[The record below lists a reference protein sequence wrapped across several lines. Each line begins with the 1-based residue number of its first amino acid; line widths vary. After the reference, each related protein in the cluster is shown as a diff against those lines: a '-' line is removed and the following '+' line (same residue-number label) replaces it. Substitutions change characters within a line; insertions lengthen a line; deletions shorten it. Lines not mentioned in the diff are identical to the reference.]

1 MSTLLKLSRVEAG
14 AVSGDPYRVIKSEG
28 RTRSPGIFF
37 GAFREE
43 VQNYSKLSHL
53 QNGDRFNMI
62 YYIVGFEQIV
72 DVAWWHGHG
81 QLSPLLQHCCHV
93 AQALCE
99 LPAGS
104 GSQC

>member
-14 AVSGDPYRVIKSEG
+14 AVSGDLHCGFSGTKCDI
-28 RTRSPGIFF
+28 TRSLLICRVETVDLIGY
-37 GAFREE
+37 EE
-43 VQNYSKLSHL
+43 ML
-53 QNGDRFNMI
+53 D
-62 YYIVGFEQIV
+62 VG
-72 DVAWWHGHG
+72 WWHGHG
-81 QLSPLLQHCCHV
+81 QLSPLQHCCHV